1 MTKWTD
7 WITHDGSA
15 ECPVPEGVRFQWC
28 FGQFPAVRYDSGR
41 NGPPYWADVT
51 RYRTRLPGKKA
62 RIKELEARVETL
74 SRLDREAATYVESEI
89 CMRTDFTGDPPYVG
103 WKGLGLAM
111 VEKFDADKAL
121 IAELEAQLK
130 EAATLLSRL
139 ESDMHPIRYV
149 CDEWTSNIIK
159 SFLENLK

>member
-62 RIKELEARVETL
+62 QR
-74 SRLDREAATYVESEI
+74 
-89 CMRTDFTGDPPYVG
+89 
-103 WKGLGLAM
+103 
-111 VEKFDADKAL
+111 
-121 IAELEAQLK
+121 IAELEAKLAEAKEWLK
-130 EAATLLSRL
+130 GLAEPVRVEGSVDVYRVTLNPRL
-139 ESDMHPIRYV
+139 EA
-149 CDEWTSNIIK
+149 
-159 SFLENLK
+159 FLETLK